1 MKEGIQPQRL
11 QLIGATALV
20 VASKI
25 EVFLHN
31 YKLIWSGSLVI
42 LKMGL

>member
-1 MKEGIQPQRL
+1 MMKEGIQPQRL

-25 EVFLHN
+25 EVFTWKSGHPKN
-31 YKLIWSGSLVI
+31 GALIPNT
-42 LKMGL
+42 